1 MQVIVIGCG
10 KVGSSLARE
19 LIAYGHE
26 VVIIENDREMM
37 KNADDLDCMK
47 INGIPIDTDVLKS
60 AGIESVDALCAATP
74 DDNMNLMSAQVA
86 KEIFGIDKV
95 IARIFNPNNKE
106 LFEEFGINT
115 ICSTTL
121 SVNAMIRALAKE
133 DDLTDDIVMGTDI
146 VYSKIPLEAEF
157 YGSEISDIAKKTG
170 KHIAGFI
177 RESRFTVSL
186 PGMRAQKGDI
196 LVVLATHNRIRG
208 NEK

>member
-1 MQVIVIGCG
+1 MQIIVIGCG

-26 VVIIENDREMM
+26 VVIIENDSEMM

-47 INGIPIDTDVLKS
+47 INGVPIDTDVLKS
-60 AGIESVDALCAATP
+60 AGIESVDALCAVTP
-74 DDNMNLMSAQVA
+74 EDNMNLMAAQVA
-86 KEIFGIDKV
+86 REIFGVEKV

-121 SVNAMIRALAKE
+121 SVNAIIRSLSDE
-133 DDLTDDIVMGTDI
+133 DDLTDDIVLGTDI
-146 VYSKIPLEAEF
+146 VYSKVPLESKF
-157 YGSEISDIAKKTG
+157 YGMEFIEIVKVTG

-177 RESRFTVSL
+177 REGRFTISL
-186 PGMRAQKGDI
+186 PGMRASKGDI
-196 LVVLATHNRIRG
+196 LVLLSTHNRIRG